1 MQPGCN
7 FSMIDDLAHKYGID
21 LHVGGHIHTYQRFF
35 PLRMN
40 PMGPVINSS
49 SHKLIP
55 NNLPADVDFDC
66 VSTSAEQTT
75 GACACD

>member
-21 LHVGGHIHTYQRFF
+21 LHVGGHIHVYQRFY

-40 PMGPVINSS
+40 PLLNVTN
-49 SHKLIP
+49 P
-55 NNLPADVDFDC
+55 NNRPADVDFDC
-66 VSTSAEQTT
+66 VSTSSEQTLGIT
-75 GACACD
+75 IYNNTYTNPK